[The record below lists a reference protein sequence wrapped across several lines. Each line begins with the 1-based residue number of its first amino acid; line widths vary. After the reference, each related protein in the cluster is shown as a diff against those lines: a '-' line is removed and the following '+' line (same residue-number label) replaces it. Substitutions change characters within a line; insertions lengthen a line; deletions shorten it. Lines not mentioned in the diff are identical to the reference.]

1 MVSYPNNLYGWGFPL
16 QIDLLLPILQP
27 LQFALFSYS
36 LLYYFAHDKMFFKLW
51 LISLFLFQK
60 MTKKIPKNKDCSLFI
75 FIFFHILNFFSTNL
89 QNFATK
95 KTLMSTLQKQPII
108 GSLTRGLGEYKK
120 ANCES

>member
-16 QIDLLLPILQP
+16 QIDLLLRLLQP

-60 MTKKIPKNKDCSLFI
+60 MTQK
-75 FIFFHILNFFSTNL
+75 
-89 QNFATK
+89 NFATK